1 MYLYLTPPSEGMRK
15 PSDVTFVPRR
25 SALIA
30 LNGASPLGGHEIIF
44 FYFEAIMKII
54 ILYLNLSEVM
64 KIVLLYMK
72 LLEVNENCQ
81 PLFFGGQENYPPLF

>member
-1 MYLYLTPPSEGMRK
+1 MRK

-30 LNGASPLGGHEIIF
+30 LNGASPLGSHENHLF
-44 FYFEAIMKII
+44 F
-54 ILYLNLSEVM
+54 ILKPSEVM
-64 KIVLLYMK
+64 KIGLLYMK
-72 LLEVNENCQ
+72 LLGVNENCQ